1 MSSKIKRQK
10 QIFML
15 LKTRLAEEPS
25 LPGNEYSPLQAAET
39 SETASQPSQKQLLI
53 KLYRFYKTII
63 QNINAGLLTVD
74 LNGEVTFANKRAAEL
89 LGCRVQDLLG
99 ENIRNIFKDSREG
112 ERFMRLIRLP
122 DRRIHDRETRFVR
135 KNGKDIRVNIDAS
148 PLKDESNQF
157 EGISILFRDI
167 TEIHHLREQVER
179 MERLALLGELSAGIA
194 HEIRNPLAGIK
205 AAAQV
210 LQENYSP
217 DDVPTQLIDRIV
229 REVDKANRL
238 LKEFFKF
245 ARPTPPKFAF
255 YDIQM
260 IIDSVYLLLAPR
272 LKKRNIQFE
281 EDAEDNIPQV
291 YVDETQIEQVILNL
305 FLNAIDAMP
314 AGGTISVN
322 VYQKKLTLLDSEKER
337 YAVSNKNLSYV
348 LVEVSD
354 TGIGIPPEQLPRI
367 FNPFFTTKPEGL
379 GLGLSIC
386 SRLIEENRGKIDVV
400 STKGKG
406 TTFIIALPSFVHK

>member
-1 MSSKIKRQK
+1 
-10 QIFML
+10 ML
-15 LKTRLAEEPS
+15 LKNRLAEDQILSSTSYAS
-25 LPGNEYSPLQAAET
+25 LPAAGIKEAANEPA
-39 SETASQPSQKQLLI
+39 QKQLLV
-53 KLYRFYKTII
+53 KLYRFYKTVI

-74 LNGEVTFANKRAAEL
+74 LDGEITFANKRAAEL
-89 LGCRVQDLLG
+89 LGCEVQELLG
-99 ENIRNIFKDSREG
+99 KNIRHIFKQSQEA
-112 ERFMRLIRLP
+112 EKFLRLIRLP

-135 KNGKDIRVNIDAS
+135 MNGKDILVNIDAS

-157 EGISILFRDI
+157 EGASILFRDI
-167 TEIHHLREQVER
+167 TQVHHLREQVER

-217 DDVPTQLIDRIV
+217 DDVPSQLIERIV

-245 ARPTPPKFAF
+245 ARPTPPKFAY

-272 LKKRNIQFE
+272 LKKRNIKFVEHAE
-281 EDAEDNIPQV
+281 ENIPQV

-322 VYQKKLTLLDSEKER
+322 VYKKKLNLLDSEKEK
-337 YAVSNKNLSYV
+337 YAISDKELFYV

-354 TGIGIPPEQLPRI
+354 TGVGIPPEQLPKI

-400 STKGKG
+400 SKKGKG
-406 TTFIIALPSFVHK
+406 TTFIIALPSFIHK